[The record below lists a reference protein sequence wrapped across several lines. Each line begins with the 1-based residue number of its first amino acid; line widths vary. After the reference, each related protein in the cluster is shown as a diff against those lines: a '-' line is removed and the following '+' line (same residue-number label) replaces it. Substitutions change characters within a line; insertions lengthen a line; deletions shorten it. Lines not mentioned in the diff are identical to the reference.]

1 MATVH
6 QIVSYNTEQCLEFGR
21 HVNLQTL
28 ELEGVPGY
36 PYTRESYVRL
46 AGRSP
51 LCWTPKGLSKALK
64 QARLALD

>member
-1 MATVH
+1 MYLV
-6 QIVSYNTEQCLEFGR
+6 V
-21 HVNLQTL
+21 

-51 LCWTPKGLSKALK
+51 LCWTPKRLYKALK